1 MSPQR
6 AKASNAPSLTATS
19 ALSVWSASLLGVVVI
34 GSVDYLSGTELRV
47 YPLYFAPVS
56 LVAWYTGRSGALVV
70 SALCA
75 VSWFGSNF
83 LAGLQY
89 SSQAIWVA
97 NTLVQGSSFAI
108 VGLLIATLRAALM
121 REQGLSRTDPL
132 TSLLNGRAFYE
143 EGDRLLALCRR
154 KGRPITIAYLDL
166 DNFKTVNDERGHQA
180 GDDLLCRVAALLQAS
195 IRPSDLAARLGGDE
209 FAVLL
214 PEVGPPDAAVMLERL
229 RSLLADALGSNQ
241 PPVSGSIGGVTFVT
255 APDSVEAMVHQADS
269 RMYIAKTTG
278 KNRVQLEIAGQG

>member
-1 MSPQR
+1 MSPQH
-6 AKASNAPSLTATS
+6 AKASNVTSLTATR
-19 ALSVWSASLLGVVVI
+19 ALSVWIASVLGVVVI
-34 GSVDYLSGTELRV
+34 GGVDYLTGTELRV

-56 LVAWYTGRSGALVV
+56 LVAWYIGRSGALAVA
-70 SALCA
+70 ALCA
-75 VSWFGSNF
+75 VSWLGSNL

-89 SSQAIWVA
+89 SSPAVWVV
-97 NTLVQGSSFAI
+97 NTLVQGSSCVI

-154 KGRPITIAYLDL
+154 KGRPITMAYLDL

-180 GDDLLCRVAALLQAS
+180 GDELLRRVAALLQAS
-195 IRPSDLAARLGGDE
+195 IRPSDIAARLGGDE

-214 PEVGPPDAAVMLERL
+214 PEVGAHDAALMLERL
-229 RSLLADALGSNQ
+229 RSLLADTLGSNQ

-255 APDSVEAMVHQADS
+255 APDSVEEMVHQADS
-269 RMYIAKTTG
+269 RMYVAKAAG
-278 KNRVQLEIAGQG
+278 KNRVQLEIAGQS